1 MFHLSN
7 KKTTPHKVK
16 GSVEMEIDTGAALSL
31 VSVATFRKTWTER
44 SMEPSKV
51 SLCSYSREPILVAA
65 EMTENVSYKQQ
76 QAKVPLVI
84 IEGDG

>member
-1 MFHLSN
+1 
-7 KKTTPHKVK
+7 
-16 GSVEMEIDTGAALSL
+16 
-31 VSVATFRKTWTER
+31 
-44 SMEPSKV
+44 MEPSKV
-51 SLCSYSREPILVAA
+51 SLYSYSREPILVAA